1 MKSHLTIICLFVLLF
16 FLETKFVFSQE
27 FVQAGDDVTSR
38 SDGGFNSDNLIFGG
52 GLGFQFGTSTII
64 NVAPQ
69 VGYRFTEK
77 LSFGIGVTYL
87 HYSSSL
93 PAAFSTSIY
102 GGNIFGSYLVFEN
115 VFVRAEYELLSL
127 ESKFFNPL
135 IYPDQ
140 ERFNVS
146 SMLVGGGY
154 RFQLGERSYLNLLV
168 MWNLNES
175 QYSPYTN
182 PVIRMNFEF

>member
-1 MKSHLTIICLFVLLF
+1 MKSYLKIICLFILF
-16 FLETKFVFSQE
+16 FSLESKLVFSQE
-27 FVQAGDDVTSR
+27 FVQSDVDASI
-38 SDGGFNSDNLIFGG
+38 SKDGGFNSDNLIFGG

-77 LSFGIGVTYL
+77 LSFGVGVTYL
-87 HYSSSL
+87 HYASSL
-93 PAAFSTSIY
+93 PPAFSTSIY
-102 GGNIFGSYLVFEN
+102 GGNVFGSYLIFEN

-127 ESKFFNPL
+127 ESRYFNPF
-135 IYPDQ
+135 ISSDQ